1 MRARI
6 SVGPLP
12 DLPLLNI
19 VRCWETEEE
28 GEEDEEEEE
37 KKESGEASGF
47 TAQSRYG
54 SADKAASSSHS
65 LGLMLQTRNV
75 LPSRASGLL
84 TDSA

>member
-1 MRARI
+1 MLRQKK
-6 SVGPLP
+6 
-12 DLPLLNI
+12 
-19 VRCWETEEE
+19 EE
-28 GEEDEEEEE
+28 EEEEE
-37 KKESGEASGF
+37 KEGAGEASGF

-54 SADKAASSSHS
+54 STDKAASSIHS